1 MRIWAIGLILGVCCA
16 VGCSSMS
23 EKKPNPLFD
32 PPSGDPFK
40 DPYYHAP
47 ATPDSFGKDR
57 STISPPAPE
66 VVTPPPGTP
75 TR

>member
-1 MRIWAIGLILGVCCA
+1 MRIWVIGLILGA
-16 VGCSSMS
+16 GFISGCTSPG

-40 DPYYHAP
+40 DSYYSAP
-47 ATPDSFGKDR
+47 ATPVAFGKDR
-57 STISPPAPE
+57 TAVNPPAPGA
-66 VVTPPPGTP
+66 VTPPPGTP